1 MTNNSQNNSSQ
12 DDQVLARLYK
22 EGAKETPPAKLNY
35 EIINQAANA
44 EKSASVSS
52 HFGGGWKVPLSLA
65 ASVVVVFGLLVQLD
79 QSPQQLELPPIPEVS
94 APTGSKPG
102 KSDKVKPSERY
113 EANEAMSD
121 ETSLYRK
128 DSKELDYDALGDAP
142 IEERTAEESLHRKN
156 QQEAQPSIIQNKP
169 AAKKKVE
176 QKKEVARERQ
186 GLEPSLEKSKSS
198 NIDRL
203 EEKLNTD
210 VTTTSTLN
218 TAKPAESPASPAS
231 QKPANG
237 IDNRPDAQDE
247 GMRQQRLLKNESPK
261 TQESATTTSD
271 LTSEIEAQSSGT
283 MAEDAEQEF
292 APIPVEDWL
301 LMIEKLIARKDY
313 AEAARQLQKFKQVHP
328 KVNVEDLEA
337 KIP

>member
-44 EKSASVSS
+44 EKPASVSS

-65 ASVVVVFGLLVQLD
+65 ASVVVVFGILVQLD

-94 APTGSKPG
+94 APAGSKSG
-102 KSDKVKPSERY
+102 KSDNAQFSDKY

-121 ETSLYRK
+121 DTSSYSK
-128 DSKELDYDALGDAP
+128 DSKELDYDALEDAP
-142 IEERTAEESLHRKN
+142 IEERAVEESLHRKN
-156 QQEAQPSIIQNKP
+156 QQEAQPSIIQSKP
-169 AAKKKVE
+169 GAKKKVE
-176 QKKEVARERQ
+176 QKQEVVREHQ
-186 GLEPSLEKSKSS
+186 KLEPSLENSKLS
-198 NIDRL
+198 NIDRI

-210 VTTTSTLN
+210 APTTSTLN
-218 TAKPAESPASPAS
+218 THKPAESPASTTS
-231 QKPANG
+231 QKSANSL
-237 IDNRPDAQDE
+237 DNRSNVQDE
-247 GMRQQRLLKNESPK
+247 GMRQQRLLKNELPHAL
-261 TQESATTTSD
+261 ESATTTSD
-271 LTSEIEAQSSGT
+271 LAAEPEAQSSGAMT
-283 MAEDAEQEF
+283 EDAEQEF
-292 APIPVEDWL
+292 AQIPVEDWL

-313 AEAARQLQKFKQVHP
+313 AEAARQLQKFKQAHP
-328 KVNVEDLEA
+328 KVNVEDLES